1 MTSPMNDDHIHMI
14 TFTSL
19 FLFLTIFPTTI
30 CQQQHNKHEDC
41 LKPYS
46 CGEVSNIYY
55 PFWGQNRP
63 SYCGINNDEFHL
75 KCDTNHHNT
84 SIQIASQNFQVLII
98 NQFVYTMTMFRK
110 GLVYDNCSSALTN
123 TSLNPSDFHYMSNV
137 KNITIL
143 YNCPNDIKLPNGTKM
158 NSFSCKEDSSKRAF
172 YVDSETA
179 EEVKCEGVRIEVQ
192 VTKEVKLGGGID
204 ELNKALSGGFGVEY
218 VADTQNCLKCILSN
232 GSCGGNDMSQFS
244 CYCLDGTQ
252 GLDCSQR
259 GDNRWNWKR
268 KVAVGVATAVLSAV
282 SVGIAFYIYYYCR
295 KKKKNVHAV
304 SFAALSHCASASG
317 SGSNVTEKGGRY
329 CGVHFFTYSELEK
342 ATNNFDSTRALGDG
356 GFGTVY
362 FGKLRDERLI
372 AVKRMYENNFR
383 RVEQFV
389 NEVEILTRLHHQN
402 LVSLYGCTSRHS
414 RELLLVYEYVPNGTV
429 ADHLHGSKS
438 KPGML
443 PWPVR
448 MNIAV
453 ETASALVYLH
463 ASDIIHRDV
472 KTNNILLDNHFS
484 VKVADF
490 GLSRLFPNHVTHIST
505 APQGTP
511 GYVDPEY
518 HLYYQLTDKSDVFSF
533 GVVLIEL
540 ISSMPA
546 VDISRNK
553 QDINLSNMAIK
564 KIQNGA
570 LHELV
575 DPTLGFESDFKVRK
589 MINAVAESAFQ
600 CLQSSKDVRP
610 SMVEVMERLKDIQ
623 SDGTYNYKPEV
634 LDISRDDDSGLVKN
648 EPPPSSPDSNINT
661 FP

>member
-1 MTSPMNDDHIHMI
+1 MISPMNDDHIHMT

-30 CQQQHNKHEDC
+30 CQQQHNKHVDC
-41 LKPYS
+41 LKPYT

-63 SYCGINNDEFHL
+63 SYCGINSDQFHL
-75 KCDTNHHNT
+75 KCDTHHRNT
-84 SIQIASQNFQVLII
+84 SIQIASQNFQVLYI

-123 TSLNPSDFHYMSNV
+123 TSLDSSHFHYMSNV
-137 KNITIL
+137 RNITIL
-143 YNCPNDIKLPNGTKM
+143 YNCANDIKIPNGANM

-172 YVDSETA
+172 YTDSETA
-179 EEVKCEGVRIEVQ
+179 EGVKCEGVRVDVQ
-192 VTKEVKLGGGID
+192 VTKEVELGGGI
-204 ELNKALSGGFGVEY
+204 EGLNKALSRGFDVEY
-218 VADTQNCLKCILSN
+218 VADTQKCLKCVLSN
-232 GSCGGNDMSQFS
+232 GTCGGNDMSQFS
-244 CYCLDGTQ
+244 CYCPDGTE
-252 GLDCSQR
+252 GLDCSYR
-259 GDNRWNWKR
+259 RENRWNWKR
-268 KVAVGVATAVLSAV
+268 KVAVGVSAAAVVSAV
-282 SVGIAFYIYYYCR
+282 SVGIAFYLYYYCR

-304 SFAALSHCASASG
+304 SSTALSYCDSG
-317 SGSNVTEKGGRY
+317 SGSKVAENGGRY
-329 CGVHFFTYSELEK
+329 LGVHFFTYSELEK

-362 FGKLRDERLI
+362 FGKLRDGRLI
-372 AVKRMYENNFR
+372 AVKRMYENNYR

-402 LVSLYGCTSRHS
+402 LVLLYGCTSRHS

-429 ADHLHGSKS
+429 ADHLHGSKA

-443 PWPVR
+443 PWPIR
-448 MNIAV
+448 MNIAI

-463 ASDIIHRDV
+463 ATDIIHRDV

-546 VDISRNK
+546 VDIFRNK
-553 QDINLSNMAIK
+553 QEINLSNMAIK
-564 KIQNGA
+564 KIQNGT

-575 DPTLGFESDFKVRK
+575 DPTLGFESDFKIRK
-589 MINAVAESAFQ
+589 MINAVAELAFQ

-623 SDGTYNYKPEV
+623 SDDGTSKCKPEV
-634 LDISRDDDSGLVKN
+634 LDISGDDDSALVKN